1 MAHETFTYQTL
12 KNETI
17 RIFWEGRCVM
27 TLGGTRAAK
36 LASELADANENEVQA
51 LLQRVTG
58 NFKRGNERQA
68 KNKSQR

>member
-1 MAHETFTYQTL
+1 MAHEIFTYQIL

-17 RIFWEGRCVM
+17 RIFWEGRGVM
-27 TLGGTRAAK
+27 TLGGKRAEK
-36 LASELADANENEVQA
+36 LASELTDANQDEVQA

-68 KNKSQR
+68 KNKYQG